1 MQFSTS
7 SIILL
12 ITKIVALTLVL
23 LLVAGLGSRLIP
35 AQAPELINDN
45 VTAASEAA
53 QPSGSFLVLILG
65 VLFAQTPPSP
75 IRSCVPAISDHFL
88 LKIRVYRGKLN

>member
-1 MQFSTS
+1 MASCEKPLPENSPPNGGIASRHFP
-7 SIILL
+7 
-12 ITKIVALTLVL
+12 
-23 LLVAGLGSRLIP
+23 GSRLIP

-65 VLFAQTPPSP
+65 VLLAQTLALAYPILRSCY
-75 IRSCVPAISDHFL
+75 IRSFFVENSSL
-88 LKIRVYRGKLN
+88 SR